1 MPRTAL
7 PVLVVVW
14 CASGTA
20 LRGAD
25 DPRALVER
33 ALNAMGGPELVK
45 LQFASRAK
53 VKGNIRAGRGELEIS
68 FEGEVVAQSDG
79 RMRLTQRIERGE
91 RKIEI
96 VTVVDGTR
104 SWRSIDGTVTDFSPD
119 ELREVGKY
127 PYREKVTGLTDLLTD
142 KGFTLTVL
150 DEPAT
155 VAGLPAIAMKV
166 SSKGQDDMTLYF
178 DKETGLRVK
187 CRYQTKAKGEDRDA
201 WHETT
206 LTDYRE
212 VVQGAAE
219 ERLLQEAGVRHAGP
233 ALLEYLRG
241 QAPDP
246 ARLEKARALI
256 KNLAAEA
263 FAAREKATEE
273 LIALGP
279 VALPLLREAA
289 RDRDL
294 EVSRRAKQC
303 LQQIGEEAN
312 RSTVAAAVRLAAVR
326 RPAGAVPAL
335 LDLLPGADETVA
347 AEIKAALFALAQ
359 GGKPDEALV
368 RALADRDPARRAAAA
383 AALGKDGGAYAKEP
397 RRLYTRLPKMATKG
411 ALYVDGKLQVELE
424 WLEFEIFNRFAD
436 KEFARP

>member
-1 MPRTAL
+1 MSRTAL
-7 PVLVVVW
+7 PVLLAAW
-14 CASGTA
+14 CASVGA

-25 DPRALVER
+25 DPRAIVER
-33 ALNAMGGPELVK
+33 AVNALGGPELVK
-45 LQFASRAK
+45 LQVASRGK
-53 VKGNIRAGRGELEIS
+53 VKGKLHVGRGVPDIV
-68 FEGEVVAQSDG
+68 FDGEVLSQPDG
-79 RMRLTQRIERGE
+79 RMRLTQRIERDG
-91 RKIEI
+91 RKIEVI
-96 VTVVDGTR
+96 TGIDGPR
-104 SWRSIDGTVTDFSPD
+104 SWRSVDGTVTDFSPE
-119 ELREVGKY
+119 ELREVSQY
-127 PYREKVTGLTDLLTD
+127 AYREKVTGLVDLLTD
-142 KGFTLTVL
+142 KAFTLTTL

-155 VAGLPAIAMKV
+155 VAGRPAVAVKV
-166 SSKGQDDMTLYF
+166 SSKGQEDVILYF
-178 DKETGLRVK
+178 DRETGLRVK
-187 CRYQTKAKGEDRDA
+187 CRYKTKAKGEDREA

-206 LTDYRE
+206 LADYHD
-212 VVQGAAE
+212 VVPGAAD

-233 ALLEYLRG
+233 ALVEYLRG
-241 QAPDP
+241 QVADA
-246 ARLEKARALI
+246 ARLAKVRALI
-256 KNLAAEA
+256 KSLADET

-273 LIALGP
+273 LIAVGP

-326 RPAGAVPAL
+326 RPAGAAEAL
-335 LDLLPGADETVA
+335 LNLLPGADETLTG
-347 AEIKAALFALAQ
+347 EIKAALYALAQ

-397 RRLYTRLPKMATKG
+397 RRMYARQPKMAARG

-424 WLEFEIFNRFAD
+424 WLEFEFFTRFPD
-436 KEFARP
+436 REFSRP